1 MRLKEELQPEEDLKP
16 NIHRNYCD
24 FIKSD
29 IPKNS
34 IELNKNGHIISN
46 KNSLLKFVDFLLS
59 EYDFLPES
67 KEEGINLNKKK
78 SKKKN
83 KKIPYH
89 KLSLKQKKKRIQN
102 IDHSR
107 NGPSEYPI

>member
-24 FIKSD
+24 FIDSE
-29 IPKNS
+29 IPENS
-34 IELNKNGHIISN
+34 IELDENGHIISN

-59 EYDFLPES
+59 EYDYLPEG
-67 KEEGINLNKKK
+67 KKNDKKK
-78 SKKKN
+78 SKKKL
-83 KKIPYH
+83 KEIPYH

-102 IDHSR
+102 IDHSK

>member
-1 MRLKEELQPEEDLKP
+1 MRENEILQPEDDLKP

-24 FIKSD
+24 FIESD
-29 IPKNS
+29 IPENS
-34 IELNKNGHIISN
+34 IELDKNGHIVSN
-46 KNSLLKFVDFLLS
+46 KNSLLRFVDFLLS
-59 EYDFLPES
+59 QYDFLPES
-67 KEEGINLNKKK
+67 KKNGKKK
-78 SKKKN
+78 SKKKS
-83 KKIPYH
+83 KEIPYH